1 LTESQ
6 NEKLALKIVEA
17 YNNKDVDAFL
27 DLYADDVDVVFPDLA
42 TPNKEEMRI
51 EFREIIEAVPDRRFE
66 VVRVVSTDKGAVV
79 ECVVKGTQTGPLF
92 GMPPTNRSM
101 EMPMVHIYDF
111 EDGKVKRQRTYAN
124 YQIMMQQLSSE

>member
-17 YNNKDVDAFL
+17 YNSKDVDAFL

-42 TPNKEEMRI
+42 TPNKEEMRM
-51 EFREIIEAVPDRRFE
+51 EFMEIIEAVPDRRFE
-66 VVRVVSTDKGAVV
+66 VVLVLSTDKGAVV
-79 ECVVKGTQTGPLF
+79 ECVVKGTNTGPLF
-92 GMPPTNRSM
+92 GMPPTNRSI

-111 EDGKVKRQRTYAN
+111 VDGKVKRQRTYAN

>member
-1 LTESQ
+1 MMNPQ
-6 NEKLALKIVEA
+6 
-17 YNNKDVDAFL
+17 KDHSTIPFFL
-27 DLYADDVDVVFPDLA
+27 VNTFMIWTFHDVDVVFPDLA

-51 EFREIIEAVPDRRFE
+51 ELREIIEAVPDRRFE
-66 VVRVVSTDKGAVV
+66 VVRAVFTDKGAVV
-79 ECVVKGTQTGPLF
+79 ECVVKGTNTGPLF